1 MVDSRV
7 NRERTTIRA
16 MAAFAACCC
25 AAAAAQAKDPPK
37 ASLSIDPI
45 VARTLLAPV
54 DDAGKAAAGYRLD
67 PGIEP
72 ASGKRAKLSI
82 DVGDSTLFA
91 ISGRLE
97 RRPGLPGPLDAGHAK
112 ALGLKRPDSGKV
124 YGAGVS
130 RKVGGVDVSAT
141 YQYSKISAENP
152 ASDGLAQ
159 GDGPGKSHSLR
170 GTMRIRF
177 RP

>member
-1 MVDSRV
+1 MVDSPV
-7 NRERTTIRA
+7 NRELFGRIA
-16 MAAFAACCC
+16 L
-25 AAAAAQAKDPPK
+25 AAAVAGCAVPAFAKDPPK
-37 ASLSIDPI
+37 PSLSIDPI

-54 DDAGKAAAGYRLD
+54 DEARGPGAAYRLD
-67 PGIEP
+67 PGLEP
-72 ASGKRAKLSI
+72 ASGQRARLSLE
-82 DVGDSTLFA
+82 VGDSTLYA
-91 ISGRLE
+91 LTGRLS
-97 RRPGLPGPLDAGHAK
+97 RQPGPPGPLDAGHAK
-112 ALGLKRPDSGKV
+112 ALGIKRPDSGKV

-130 RKVGGVDVSAT
+130 RKVGGIDVSAT

-152 ASDGLAQ
+152 AGDDLAH

>member
-1 MVDSRV
+1 MVDSLV
-7 NRERTTIRA
+7 NRERKTVRA
-16 MAAFAACCC
+16 MAAVAACCC
-25 AAAAAQAKDPPK
+25 AAAAQAKDAPK
-37 ASLSIDPI
+37 PSLSIEPI

-72 ASGKRAKLSI
+72 ASGKRAKLSVE
-82 DVGDSTLFA
+82 VGDSTVYA

-97 RRPGLPGPLDAGHAK
+97 RRPGPPGPIDPGHAG
-112 ALGLKRPDSGKV
+112 ALGMKRSDSGKV
-124 YGAGVS
+124 YGAGIS

-152 ASDGLAQ
+152 AGDVLAR